1 MKIWRANKMLVKT
14 KSDLWKMSEI
24 RAILF
29 HFERGDYGDDKTT
42 ATRAALND
50 IISMAKED
58 NKTCL

>member
-1 MKIWRANKMLVKT
+1 MLVKT

-24 RAILF
+24 RAIIF
-29 HFERGDYGDDKTT
+29 HFERGDYGVDQIN
-42 ATRAALND
+42 ATRAALKG

>member
-1 MKIWRANKMLVKT
+1 MLVKT